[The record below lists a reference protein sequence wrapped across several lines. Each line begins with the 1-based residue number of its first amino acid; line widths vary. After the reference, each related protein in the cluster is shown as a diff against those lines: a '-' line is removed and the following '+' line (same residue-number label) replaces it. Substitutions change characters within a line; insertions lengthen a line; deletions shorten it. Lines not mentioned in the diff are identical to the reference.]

1 LRCPPVIHDNAKA
14 LREHFETTQLI
25 SMKRPERT
33 KSFPLKKTT
42 VLLAE
47 DNVPFRKSLKL
58 LIETEGDIQV
68 IDEAKDGLEA
78 LHLARAHQPDVVV
91 MDIAMPLLNGLRA
104 TERIHKACPG
114 IRVLMLSA
122 HPEPEYI
129 HQAMNFGASGY
140 LIKQSSTDFLVR
152 AIREVL
158 NGRTYFSTTIPK
170 ELRDEARIV
179 FEKHEASKRKAA

>member
-1 LRCPPVIHDNAKA
+1 
-14 LREHFETTQLI
+14 
-25 SMKRPERT
+25 
-33 KSFPLKKTT
+33 
-42 VLLAE
+42 
-47 DNVPFRKSLKL
+47 
-58 LIETEGDIQV
+58 
-68 IDEAKDGLEA
+68 
-78 LHLARAHQPDVVV
+78 
-91 MDIAMPLLNGLRA
+91 
-104 TERIHKACPG
+104 
-114 IRVLMLSA
+114 MLSA